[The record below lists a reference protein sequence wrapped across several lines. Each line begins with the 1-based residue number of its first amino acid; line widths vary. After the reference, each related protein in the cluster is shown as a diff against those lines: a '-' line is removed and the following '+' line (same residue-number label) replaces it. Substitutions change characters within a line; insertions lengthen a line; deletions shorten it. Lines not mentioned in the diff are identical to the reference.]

1 VLCTSRLGGLD
12 YRCSLTAFWEEAP
25 GGGDGVR
32 LVCKWA
38 ERGSMTL
45 NVIRLAIEVGLFLLE
60 TVNLYLRFKR

>member
-1 VLCTSRLGGLD
+1 METQPTRLPL
-12 YRCSLTAFWEEAP
+12 LTHRFLEEAP